1 MAALNRLPAW
11 PSQATA
17 AGRVRS
23 FGVMKALKFA
33 WGRGLGPR
41 AVWVAA
47 LAVALSAC
55 QANQQRL
62 AQLEATQQQQARE
75 LAALRQQ
82 LAEKEE
88 EVAQLETCVD
98 DLENAVYEDEGDS
111 AAYDD
116 EDGRP
121 GTTTL

>member
-1 MAALNRLPAW
+1 
-11 PSQATA
+11 
-17 AGRVRS
+17 
-23 FGVMKALKFA
+23 MKAVKFA
-33 WGRGLGPR
+33 WNRGLGQH
-41 AVWVAA
+41 AVCVAA

-55 QANQQRL
+55 QADQHRL

-111 AAYDD
+111 AAYD
-116 EDGRP
+116 EEEGRP
-121 GTTTL
+121 STTTL

>member
-1 MAALNRLPAW
+1 
-11 PSQATA
+11 
-17 AGRVRS
+17 
-23 FGVMKALKFA
+23 MKALLSA
-33 WGRGLGPR
+33 WNRGRRG
-41 AVWVAA
+41 AWVAVLA
-47 LAVALSAC
+47 LALPAC
-55 QANQQRL
+55 QTNQQRL

-75 LAALRQQ
+75 LATLRQQ

-98 DLENAVYEDEGDS
+98 DLESAVYEDEGDS

-121 GTTTL
+121 NTTTL